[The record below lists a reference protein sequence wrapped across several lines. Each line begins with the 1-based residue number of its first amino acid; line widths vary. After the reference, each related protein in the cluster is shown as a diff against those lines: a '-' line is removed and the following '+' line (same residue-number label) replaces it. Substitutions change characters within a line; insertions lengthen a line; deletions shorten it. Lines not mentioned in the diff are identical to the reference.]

1 MKNMHRWITGA
12 ALAVSMALVLPFQAF
27 AGQENWKHNENGWW
41 YLKDDDT
48 FCSDTWLEEDGFWYH
63 FNSNGYMDTG
73 WLEDKGQ
80 WYYLGEDGRMYVS
93 TTKNID
99 GAAYMFD
106 DTGASMGES
115 GPGRVSGRVAGQ
127 HLCQYLGQLQA
138 DRAGGHADSQ
148 RQGPEELSRGD
159 LRCGRRCGDG

>member
-1 MKNMHRWITGA
+1 MKNMRRWITGA

-106 DTGASMGES
+106 DTGASMGNPAQ
-115 GPGRVSGRVAGQ
+115 GVYPGEWQGNTFVNTWANYKLTVPEG
-127 HLCQYLGQLQA
+127 
-138 DRAGGHADSQ
+138 ADSQ